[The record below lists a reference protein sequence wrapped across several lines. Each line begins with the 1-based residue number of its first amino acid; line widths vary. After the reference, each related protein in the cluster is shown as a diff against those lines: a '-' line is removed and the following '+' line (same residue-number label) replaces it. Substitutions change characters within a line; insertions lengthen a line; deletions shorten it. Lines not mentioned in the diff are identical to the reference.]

1 MTTDRNIYKLLLRDK
16 FMEVPNINDLK
27 KDLLQSNPTEI
38 PQTAEDEMFGEIGQ
52 EKIEALKQS
61 NQEINELIRSRKKL
75 SLQVFE
81 EGEKLKKEINNYILE
96 NDRIPLADQR
106 EIMRE
111 KNDLRN
117 KKVAMA
123 ELQLNEKINC
133 WKDIAELKRELRD
146 NERKITEKEERMK
159 MFNKLLEEDN

>member
-1 MTTDRNIYKLLLRDK
+1 
-16 FMEVPNINDLK
+16 MEALNLDELK
-27 KDLLQSNPTEI
+27 KGLLDSNKTEI
-38 PQTAEDEMFGEIGQ
+38 PAKPNEEMFKSIGQ
-52 EKIEALKQS
+52 EKIDALKKS
-61 NQEINELIRSRKKL
+61 NEEIHELIRSRKKL

-81 EGEKLKKEINNYILE
+81 QGEVLKKEITAFILE

-133 WKDIAELKRELRD
+133 WKDIAQLKKELRENEREL
-146 NERKITEKEERMK
+146 TEKEERAK
-159 MFNKLLEEDN
+159 MFNRMLEDEE

>member
-1 MTTDRNIYKLLLRDK
+1 
-16 FMEVPNINDLK
+16 MEALNLDELK
-27 KDLLQSNPTEI
+27 KGLLDSNKTEI
-38 PQTAEDEMFGEIGQ
+38 PAEPNEEMFGSIGQ
-52 EKIEALKQS
+52 EKIDALKKS
-61 NQEINELIRSRKKL
+61 NEEIHELIRSRKKL

-81 EGEKLKKEINNYILE
+81 QGEVLKKEITAFILE

-133 WKDIAELKRELRD
+133 WKDIAQLKKELRENEREL
-146 NERKITEKEERMK
+146 TEKEERAK
-159 MFNKLLEEDN
+159 MFNRMLEDEE

>member
-1 MTTDRNIYKLLLRDK
+1 
-16 FMEVPNINDLK
+16 MEALNLDELK
-27 KDLLQSNPTEI
+27 KGLLASHMAEI
-38 PQTAEDEMFGEIGQ
+38 PKDSDNNLFGEIGR
-52 EKIEALKQS
+52 EKIEALKKS
-61 NQEINELIRSRKKL
+61 NEEIHELIRSRKKL

-81 EGEKLKKEINNYILE
+81 EGEKLKKEITQFILE

-133 WKDIAELKRELRD
+133 WKDIAELRKELRENEREL
-146 NERKITEKEERMK
+146 TEKEERAK
-159 MFNKLLEEDN
+159 MFSKMMEDEE